1 MKFFNELKLSLFKLN
16 LSTQNINKIKN
27 FLAAPRKSIVMAS
40 DKEDFVYF
48 LTGDEEFGAPP
59 LLKPNFNISSDSESE
74 TNDIKPSE
82 EPASAVNPETGEIN
96 WDCPCLKSALEPPCG
111 HTFKAAF
118 ACFVGSKTEP
128 KGIDCHELFKA
139 MQECFQAHPEKYGSI
154 LSDDEEASDEAQ
166 TRITVES
173 SESSQVPVNL
183 DDKETKLY

>member
-1 MKFFNELKLSLFKLN
+1 
-16 LSTQNINKIKN
+16 
-27 FLAAPRKSIVMAS
+27 MAS

-48 LTGDEEFGAPP
+48 ITGDDEFGAPP
-59 LLKPNFNISSDSESE
+59 LLKPNFNISNDSDTEFES
-74 TNDIKPSE
+74 TKPSE

-139 MQECFQAHPEKYGSI
+139 MQECFQAHPEKYGAI
-154 LSDDEEASDEAQ
+154 LEDDEEGDEADAENE
-166 TRITVES
+166 ILES
-173 SESSQVPVNL
+173 SDSIVSIEETVPTTL
-183 DDKETKLY
+183 QDSKLN